1 MAATEAALKVDRIED
16 PTDPRIAMY
25 RETRD
30 GRVRQAGLFVAE
42 GRLVVRRLLEGSRF
56 PTHSVLGTRPAL
68 NDLRDALAM
77 RTSVSVYEASA
88 QTIRAVVGFK
98 FHRGCLALG
107 DAGHPGAADTVF
119 LPAGPRIML
128 ALEDLADPD
137 NVGAVFRN
145 AAAFGAA
152 GVLLS
157 PGCADPLSRK
167 AIRVSM
173 GATLSIPFASTPWH
187 DGLTGL
193 RAAGYMLVALT
204 PHPRAAAVQALVMH
218 AARSRRLALMLGAEG
233 SGLSDEAQRA
243 ADLCVRIPM
252 APGADSLNVA
262 TACAIALHR
271 LAGDDPDG
279 TDMKDMMDGEAP

>member
-1 MAATEAALKVDRIED
+1 
-16 PTDPRIAMY
+16 MY

-30 GRVRQAGLFVAE
+30 GRLRQAGLFVAE

-56 PTHSVLGTRPAL
+56 PTHSLLATRPAL
-68 NDLRDALAM
+68 DDLRDALAM
-77 RTSVSVYEASA
+77 RTSVPVYEASA

-107 DAGHPGAADTVF
+107 DAGHPDAPDTVF

-187 DGLTGL
+187 DGLAGL

-204 PHPRAAAVQALVMH
+204 PHPRAAAVQALGAH

-233 SGLSDEAQRA
+233 SGLSDESQRA

-252 APGADSLNVA
+252 APGVDSLNVA

-279 TDMKDMMDGEAP
+279 KDMMDGEAP